1 MSHLKI
7 FINLTRLNKSIGIML
22 LFWPCSW
29 GLAYA
34 YSVVQN
40 LNEFLYYLFLFFLG
54 SVLMRSAGCIV
65 NDIVDKDIDKKVQR
79 TKNRPLAC
87 DLISIKLALTYV
99 VIICSLAFL
108 ILIQF
113 NILTIFLGFAS
124 MILAFSY
131 PFMKRITY
139 WPQLFLG
146 LTFNWG
152 IVMAWAAMHN
162 SISIEVIILYIAAI
176 FWTLGYD
183 TIYGVQDIVDDE
195 IIGIKSTSIKFKKN
209 IKLFVGVCYLL
220 SSFLII
226 TLFYNEIGLN
236 NFTLLV
242 VIFISSLMYQILK
255 FKKNNSKK
263 CLEIFRLNNLSGF
276 LLFGTLNLKYKLSLL
291 EKNYLNQVHYKIKK

>member
-1 MSHLKI
+1 MSQLKI
-7 FINLTRLNKSIGIML
+7 FVERTRLNKPTGIML

-34 YSVVQN
+34 YSIEKN
-40 LNEFLYYLFLFFLG
+40 LSQFLYFILLFFLG

-65 NDIVDKDIDKKVQR
+65 NDIVDKDIDKQVQR

-87 DLISIKLALTYV
+87 NLISINMALIYTLTL
-99 VIICSLAFL
+99 CALAFL

-124 MILAFSY
+124 MVLAFSY

-152 IVMAWAAMHN
+152 IVMAWTAITN
-162 SISIEVIILYIAAI
+162 NFSIEILILYVSAI

-183 TIYGVQDIVDDE
+183 TIYGAQDIEDDE
-195 IIGIKSTSIKFKKN
+195 IIGVKSTSIKFKSN
-209 IKLFVGVCYLL
+209 IKLFVGFCYSV
-220 SSFLII
+220 SSALII
-226 TLFYNEIGLN
+226 FLFYDQLNLN
-236 NFTLLV
+236 NFSLLIV
-242 VIFISSLMYQILK
+242 FYVLSLMYQIIK
-255 FKKNNSKK
+255 FKKNNSNESLK
-263 CLEIFRLNNLSGF
+263 IFKINNFSGF
-276 LLFGTLNLKYKLSLL
+276 LLFFGILL
-291 EKNYLNQVHYKIKK
+291 IN